1 MKETEQL
8 LLLFIRYEMSKT
20 SHIFVINTLIY
31 MQPRSNIFKM
41 FDSLMLLAS
50 GQLVYFGPAKTCS
63 NYFKILG
70 FTIPTDYNVADYL
83 SMFITTLQYFCTTKY
98 VYK

>member
-1 MKETEQL
+1 
-8 LLLFIRYEMSKT
+8 
-20 SHIFVINTLIY
+20 
-31 MQPRSNIFKM
+31 M

-63 NYFKILG
+63 NYFKNLG
-70 FTIPTDYNVADYL
+70 FNIPIDYNVADYL
-83 SMFITTLQYFCTTKY
+83 SMINPILQYFYITKY